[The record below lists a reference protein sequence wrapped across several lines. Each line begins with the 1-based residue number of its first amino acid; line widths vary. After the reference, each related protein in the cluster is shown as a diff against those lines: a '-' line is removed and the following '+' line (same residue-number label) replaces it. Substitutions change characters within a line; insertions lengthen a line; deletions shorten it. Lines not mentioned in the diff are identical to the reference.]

1 MKTVVV
7 FGAGLVSPPLVRYL
21 LDTGFEVVV
30 SDKNTAKAEHLVEGH
45 AHGRVAEC
53 DLDNE
58 ESVRALVSLGDVIV
72 SLLPAPLHP
81 RVAGACIACGRHMV
95 STSYVSPAMRGF
107 DAEAKKKDLLLLN
120 EIGVDP
126 GIDHMSAMRVI
137 HREATR
143 GGVLTGFSSWC
154 GGLPGPEADD
164 NPFRYKFSWAPRGVL
179 VAAKN
184 SAKYLQDGAVVE
196 LPAAR
201 LFSNPALVEI
211 PELGQFEGYPNRDS
225 ISYMETY
232 HLGKEVRNMFRGTL
246 RYPGH
251 CRLYTNLIRLGL
263 LDEEK
268 TYDFR
273 GLTYLGLMEQLF
285 GAPVQTTIPAKL
297 GVDEAASPLRALE
310 YIGLFRKTEIQP
322 RKGVLL
328 DVLEERMTAHL
339 QYKPGERDML
349 IMRHDLTFSYDK
361 GQRRERITAVLKEF
375 GIPNG
380 DTAMA
385 RTVSLPAAIA
395 VRMLL
400 EGRIAERGVV
410 IPVMPS
416 LYEPILNE
424 LESMHIGFTE
434 TRERIS

>member
-1 MKTVVV
+1 
-7 FGAGLVSPPLVRYL
+7 
-21 LDTGFEVVV
+21 
-30 SDKNTAKAEHLVEGH
+30 
-45 AHGRVAEC
+45 
-53 DLDNE
+53 
-58 ESVRALVSLGDVIV
+58 
-72 SLLPAPLHP
+72 
-81 RVAGACIACGRHMV
+81 
-95 STSYVSPAMRGF
+95 
-107 DAEAKKKDLLLLN
+107 
-120 EIGVDP
+120 
-126 GIDHMSAMRVI
+126 
-137 HREATR
+137 
-143 GGVLTGFSSWC
+143 
-154 GGLPGPEADD
+154 
-164 NPFRYKFSWAPRGVL
+164 
-179 VAAKN
+179 
-184 SAKYLQDGAVVE
+184 
-196 LPAAR
+196 
-201 LFSNPALVEI
+201 
-211 PELGQFEGYPNRDS
+211 
-225 ISYMETY
+225 
-232 HLGKEVRNMFRGTL
+232 
-246 RYPGH
+246 
-251 CRLYTNLIRLGL
+251 
-263 LDEEK
+263 
-268 TYDFR
+268 
-273 GLTYLGLMEQLF
+273 MEQLF

-310 YIGLFRKTEIQP
+310 YIGLFRETEIQP
-322 RKGVLL
+322 SKGALL

-339 QYKPGERDML
+339 QYRPGERDML